1 MTDNIEEL
9 LEQRAK
15 DYGDPEAFMQQLSG
29 VWSSM
34 LGVNITPN
42 QCVSMMI
49 AFKAIRSCNNPNHL
63 DSFKDAAGYSTIGE
77 KIIVK

>member
-15 DYGDPEAFMQQLSG
+15 DYGDPRLFMQQLSG

-34 LGVNITPN
+34 LGVQVTPN

-49 AFKAIRSCNNPNHL
+49 AFKAIRSCNNPSHV
-63 DSFKDAAGYSTIGE
+63 DSFKDAAGYSLIGE
-77 KIIVK
+77 KIVDK